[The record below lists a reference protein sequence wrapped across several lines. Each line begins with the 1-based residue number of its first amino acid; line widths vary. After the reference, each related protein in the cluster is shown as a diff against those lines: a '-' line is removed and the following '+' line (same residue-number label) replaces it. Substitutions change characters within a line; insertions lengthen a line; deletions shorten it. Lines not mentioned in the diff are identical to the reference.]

1 MSIFD
6 GTILNEE
13 ILKVNGFAQIGI
25 NKWGTSWLTFIKAA
39 YLIPESCT
47 VSIRI
52 DIDQNVFNVNIVVSA
67 TYIQYTK
74 QVQIKDSIEFY
85 TLLHQLEDIEYEYL
99 IDEFQMVTVC

>member
-13 ILKVNGFAQIGI
+13 ILERNQFVNTGN
-25 NKWGTSWLTFIKAA
+25 NKWSTGWLTSIKAPF
-39 YLIPESCT
+39 LISESCT
-47 VSIRI
+47 VSLKI
-52 DIDQNVFNVNIVVSA
+52 DIDQNIFNINIVVSA
-67 TYIQYTK
+67 AYTQYIK

-85 TLLHQLEDIEYEYL
+85 TLLRQLEDIEYEYL

>member
-13 ILKVNGFAQIGI
+13 ILKTNGFVQIGI
-25 NKWGTSWLTFIKAA
+25 NKWGTSWLTHIKAP
-39 YLIPESCT
+39 YLVPESCT

-67 TYIQYTK
+67 AYIQYTK

-85 TLLHQLEDIEYEYL
+85 GLLYRLEDIEYEYL
-99 IDEFQMVTVC
+99 INEFQMATVC